1 MFIQDD
7 PDRIDGG
14 TENLGGMPDWGA
26 VVDKLVQAGDI
37 DEGRVWS
44 GKVKIGEQAERR
56 MPGDRFAV
64 HPVPG

>member
-1 MFIQDD
+1 
-7 PDRIDGG
+7 
-14 TENLGGMPDWGA
+14 MPDWGA

-37 DEGRVWS
+37 DKGRVRS

-64 HPVPG
+64 HPVPWLGSAGLIRPVQRRVLECG